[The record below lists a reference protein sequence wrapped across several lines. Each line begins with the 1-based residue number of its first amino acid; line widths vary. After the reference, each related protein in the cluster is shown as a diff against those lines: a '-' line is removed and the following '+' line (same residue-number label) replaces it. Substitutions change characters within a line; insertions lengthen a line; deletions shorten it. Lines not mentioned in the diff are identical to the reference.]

1 MKLFAQSLVGVI
13 ACVAYSAAFAG
24 PPLAAAA
31 LAKPVESA
39 VNTAANNLGGGVTA
53 GGKIEQEVK
62 VKGDVTTMAD
72 GKQAKAKTS
81 VGTMSGVTSTKGIT
95 QKVEIKGGVSTIAKG
110 DGAEA
115 ETRVGVMGK

>member
-53 GGKIEQEVK
+53 GGRLLR
-62 VKGDVTTMAD
+62 G
-72 GKQAKAKTS
+72 
-81 VGTMSGVTSTKGIT
+81 
-95 QKVEIKGGVSTIAKG
+95 
-110 DGAEA
+110 
-115 ETRVGVMGK
+115 

>member
-1 MKLFAQSLVGVI
+1 
-13 ACVAYSAAFAG
+13 
-24 PPLAAAA
+24 
-31 LAKPVESA
+31 
-39 VNTAANNLGGGVTA
+39 
-53 GGKIEQEVK
+53 
-62 VKGDVTTMAD
+62 MAD

-81 VGTMSGVTSTKGIT
+81 VGTMSGVTSTKEVT